1 MAGQY
6 IDAAIQVIE
15 ASEAGVPVKIS
26 AVRAVH
32 KYAIFL
38 CALDSVLIARN
49 SFFQGG
55 DASTLSPFAPR
66 IAKDM
71 GPFLLMTSDDTLSL
85 VLETLSVV
93 VQVDK
98 GSWLTTE
105 LADSLVSAILE
116 VWTKNNKGHIF
127 ILL

>member
-1 MAGQY
+1 
-6 IDAAIQVIE
+6 
-15 ASEAGVPVKIS
+15 
-26 AVRAVH
+26 
-32 KYAIFL
+32 
-38 CALDSVLIARN
+38 
-49 SFFQGG
+49 
-55 DASTLSPFAPR
+55 
-66 IAKDM
+66 
-71 GPFLLMTSDDTLSL
+71 MTSDDTLSL

-127 ILL
+127 ILS